1 MVQVKLIEQ
10 KQYDNNGVTA
20 FLIFYLNG
28 KKEGAGK
35 LYFSSVYELPEN
47 EQNICKSFNPVVDFS
62 AICKDDL
69 IKEAEIEEDDIVDWL
84 EGFGYEHSVIS
95 KLY

>member
-10 KQYDNNGVTA
+10 KQYDDNGVTA
-20 FLIFYLNG
+20 FLIFYLDG

-35 LYFSSVYELPEN
+35 LYSSRVWELPED
-47 EQNICKSFNPVVDFS
+47 EKNICKSFNPVVDFS
-62 AICKDDL
+62 AICKDEL
-69 IKEAEIEEDDIVDWL
+69 IAEAEIEEDDIVDWL
-84 EGFGYEHSVIS
+84 EGFGYEHSVIA

>member
-28 KKEGAGK
+28 KEEGAGK
-35 LYFSSVYELPEN
+35 LYSSRVWELPED
-47 EQNICKSFNPVVDFS
+47 EKNICKYGLVVR
-62 AICKDDL
+62 
-69 IKEAEIEEDDIVDWL
+69 WL
-84 EGFGYEHSVIS
+84 CLLQKVS
-95 KLY
+95 

>member
-10 KQYDNNGVTA
+10 KQYDNNGVTT

-35 LYFSSVYELPEN
+35 LYSSRVWELPED
-47 EQNICKSFNPVVDFS
+47 EKNICKSFNPVVDFS
-62 AICKDDL
+62 AILKDEL
-69 IKEAEIEEDDIVDWL
+69 IAEAEIEEDDIVDWL
-84 EGFGYEHSVIS
+84 NNFGYESSVIG

>member
-20 FLIFYLNG
+20 FLIFYLDG

-35 LYFSSVYELPEN
+35 LYFSSVYELPES
-47 EQNICKSFNPVVDFS
+47 EQNICKSFNPIVDIA
-62 AICKDDL
+62 AICKDEL
-69 IKEAEIEEDDIVDWL
+69 IAEAEIEEDSIVDWL
-84 EGFGYEHSVIS
+84 EGFGYEHSVIA